1 MAKLYLTLK
10 QRNDL
15 RGAYINGLFKNKK
28 NAEDHLGFSEGKIM
42 ELDTD
47 LVEEE
52 TPAALEPVRTED
64 RQAAQE
70 IQTTV

>member
-52 TPAALEPVRTED
+52 TADSMEQVRAED
-64 RQAAQE
+64 K
-70 IQTTV
+70 

>member
-1 MAKLYLTLK
+1 MGKLYLTLK

-52 TPAALEPVRTED
+52 TADSMEQVRAED
-64 RQAAQE
+64 K
-70 IQTTV
+70 